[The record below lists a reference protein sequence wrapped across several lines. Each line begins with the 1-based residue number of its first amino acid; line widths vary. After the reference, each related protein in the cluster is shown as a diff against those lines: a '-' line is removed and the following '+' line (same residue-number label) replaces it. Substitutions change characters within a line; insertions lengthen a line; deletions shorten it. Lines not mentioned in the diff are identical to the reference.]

1 MAKSMKSI
9 LERLIRE
16 NDFLEDGLYHGYI
29 NLTSLATYLLPK
41 IEKTSG
47 KKTTVPSI
55 TMTLSRI
62 ARDIQSA
69 EYVRIRPEEL
79 LIRTGVQLISFKR
92 DSQLAHELLHLYD
105 MVSGSHQGDSYFSLA
120 QNSDEFSIIYS
131 HDFSDRID
139 ELTKVY
145 EVRKR
150 EENLALLVVRIS
162 ERFLGEK
169 GIIYYITKQLSFFGV
184 NIIEMRTSLA
194 EASILIRDEDKKTA
208 VSIL

>member
-1 MAKSMKSI
+1 MKGI
-9 LERLIRE
+9 LEQLIRE

-41 IEKTSG
+41 IEKISG

-79 LIRTGVQLISFKR
+79 LIRTNVNLVSFEH
-92 DSQLAHELLHLYD
+92 DMSLASELLTIYETLPHT
-105 MVSGSHQGDSYFSLA
+105 HRADSYFSMA
-120 QNSDEFSIIYS
+120 ENSNEFSVIYS
-131 HDFSDRID
+131 HDFAPRIA
-139 ELTKVY
+139 ELSKSY
-145 EVRKR
+145 EVKKS

-162 ERFLGEK
+162 ERFFGEK

-184 NIIEMRTSLA
+184 SIVEMRTSLA
-194 EASILIRDEDKKTA
+194 EASILIHDKDKKTA
-208 VSIL
+208 ISILG